1 MKKSDLKPGTK
12 VLLSMS
18 NEEYSNEDVVKYYY
32 DEYDDNTLVATILD
46 RPAEA
51 GKVWIT
57 WEENNTYS
65 EGEEAEVNI
74 NILTLESDRSKIEQ
88 EFKNFSKGIKA
99 KIKEAAKL
107 VLEANKMAK
116 EAHASSLADMY
127 DAVAPLINAMDNS
140 GWRSSSWGC

>member
-18 NEEYSNEDVVKYYY
+18 NEEYSEEIVKYFY
-32 DEYDDNTLVATILD
+32 DEYDDNTLAGTILD
-46 RPAEA
+46 KPAEA
-51 GKVWIT
+51 GKVWIS
-57 WEENNTYS
+57 WDESNNYS
-65 EGEEAEVNI
+65 EDEEAEVYI

-127 DAVAPLINAMDNS
+127 DAVAPLISAMDNS